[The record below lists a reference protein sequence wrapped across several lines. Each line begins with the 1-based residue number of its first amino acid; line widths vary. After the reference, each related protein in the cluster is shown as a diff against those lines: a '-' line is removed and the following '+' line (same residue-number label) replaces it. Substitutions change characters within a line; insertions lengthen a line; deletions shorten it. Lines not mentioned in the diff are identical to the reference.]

1 MLRSKIVLIK
11 ITYLI
16 SGVLYNLIALVIAAI
31 SIKEKTIMKI
41 YMDQLLMNC
50 VCVPALLHSFISKSY
65 SKFLEILL
73 QVLKGQNSIYIL

>member
-41 YMDQLLMNC
+41 YMDQLLMNILC
-50 VCVPALLHSFISKSY
+50 LCTN

>member
-41 YMDQLLMNC
+41 YMDQLLMNILC
-50 VCVPALLHSFISKSY
+50 LCTN

-73 QVLKGQNSIYIL
+73 QVLKGQNSIYII